1 MIIFEENAN
10 NPWDIKDIL
19 SKVKS
24 KNEQREEMR
33 KPNVFL
39 QNNIIQ

>member
-1 MIIFEENAN
+1 MIIFEENTN
-10 NPWDIKDIL
+10 NLWDMKDIL

-24 KNEQREEMR
+24 KKEQREEMK

-39 QNNIIQ
+39 HNNIQ